1 MPAAAL
7 SRPAPTPGSYSC
19 RVVSLGRSA
28 KRGPAFERFKPFF
41 CYIDLEGD
49 LFTIVKQTGSQR
61 PAGRLWHDQNPTR
74 LIFLGSVAL
83 GSEDEARTRLA
94 RWLEKYR
101 LRVVEDWEEGND
113 EARFAAM
120 KAVNPK
126 FIPRS
131 WVLDELIERVEKKGE
146 REVLDRVMHMALNPF
161 EEEYKGEGGEQGR
174 EEYERFCGDVPRYQ
188 RAMQCSCSS

>member
-1 MPAAAL
+1 M
-7 SRPAPTPGSYSC
+7 R
-19 RVVSLGRSA
+19 
-28 KRGPAFERFKPFF
+28 
-41 CYIDLEGD
+41 
-49 LFTIVKQTGSQR
+49 
-61 PAGRLWHDQNPTR
+61 
-74 LIFLGSVAL
+74 
-83 GSEDEARTRLA
+83 DEARTRLA

>member
-1 MPAAAL
+1 MELDFNHTFRRL
-7 SRPAPTPGSYSC
+7 SHIKTEEIDSEE
-19 RVVSLGRSA
+19 
-28 KRGPAFERFKPFF
+28 KRKDVAGKFF
-41 CYIDLEGD
+41 HAEG
-49 LFTIVKQTGSQR
+49 LTTNM
-61 PAGRLWHDQNPTR
+61 A
-74 LIFLGSVAL
+74 

-131 WVLDELIERVEKKGE
+131 WVLDELIDRVEKKGE